1 MSKASEKPTADL
13 RSGAAPGVRL
23 AALDQA
29 DQAQAWRVG
38 ARRLAYES
46 PFLGIEEVQ
55 FERPDGY
62 QGCYYCLDVPGH
74 GAMVA
79 ACHGGKI
86 LLVREYRLPL
96 DRVVWG
102 LPGGR
107 SESGDAAEATAKRE
121 LEEETGLVIDGPLRA
136 LTQLVPSAA
145 VTNHTIHLFAAR
157 VRDPE
162 ALQRQES
169 EIASLHWLSV
179 AEVESLLRT
188 DGVLDAPSQAGLL
201 QLLLFHRDW
210 LFGQG

>member
-1 MSKASEKPTADL
+1 MVADIEKPGPSLAVAL
-13 RSGAAPGVRL
+13 ARL
-23 AALDQA
+23 AALEQA
-29 DQAQAWRVG
+29 DQALAWQTG
-38 ARRLAYES
+38 ARHLAYNS

-55 FERPDGY
+55 FQRPDGY

-96 DRVVWG
+96 DRIVWG

-107 SESGDAAEATAKRE
+107 SESGDDGEATARRE

-136 LTQLVPSAA
+136 LTRLVPSAA
-145 VTNHTIHLFAAR
+145 VTKHTIHAFAAR
-157 VRDPE
+157 VVDPNS
-162 ALQRQES
+162 LKRQES
-169 EIASLHWLSV
+169 EIASLHWLSL
-179 AEVESLLRT
+179 AEVEALLQT
-188 DGVLDAPSQAGLL
+188 DGIWDAPSQTALL

-210 LFGQG
+210 LTEQA